1 MTQTVFVVDDDE
13 SMRNAIADVLKTAGH
28 TVRKYI
34 NAAEFIELA
43 MTGPAGCVVLDVRM
57 PNLDGLKFQRWLVEA
72 DVVLPIIFVTGY
84 ADIPMSVVA
93 MKAGA
98 ADFLTKPFREQDL
111 LEAVAQALESERA
124 TRADR
129 HELARSHLA
138 YADLTDRERRILSQA
153 AAGRLNKVIAGDLGL
168 SEITVKVAR
177 AQLMRKVGANS
188 IAELVRFAERL
199 KLS

>member
-1 MTQTVFVVDDDE
+1 MPQTVFVVDDDE
-13 SMRNAIADVLKTAGH
+13 SMRDAIADVLEMAGR
-28 TVRKYI
+28 TVRKFAT
-34 NAAEFIELA
+34 AAEFIELA

-57 PNLDGLKFQRWLVEA
+57 PNLDGLNFQRQLVDA

-84 ADIPMSVVA
+84 ADIPMSVAA

-111 LEAVAQALESERA
+111 LDAVTQALESERA
-124 TRADR
+124 TRAER
-129 HELARSHLA
+129 HELVRLHLA
-138 YADLTDRERRILSQA
+138 DADLTDRERHILLQA

-188 IAELVRFAERL
+188 IAELGRFAERL